1 MINLFDKSRSPFPK
15 DEILTKSFL
24 IDKIA
29 NDMKMKYKKVFS
41 LINYD
46 EHSLKN
52 DIYNLLSKY
61 IYNKKKEINIKY
73 IETTILNKV
82 REKYKV
88 LKKPLNPIN
97 KNKNKSLIKIIYS
110 SPNNLNSYLNLNQK
124 TKTISAKKDK
134 KHLSPIKNYSI
145 LKKNDSEEKIN
156 VNQNYYTNQEKNISE
171 NNIDISINNN
181 ENSKENEHYGNPL
194 KEKNELNIEL
204 NEDNNKIIQIE
215 NDEDK
220 LKKNIQEEQEEIRAL
235 EKYKEDI
242 QNEIDEINKEIE
254 NQDKIKKLKKDLI
267 KTQDNENIQNIN
279 NTSKELINNDTSV
292 NYPLMTFEQ
301 MQYLE
306 RKKKIEEDFYNKQNR
321 YIFLKPRHNEKE
333 EEDNQT
339 NNNNKKD
346 IYQYDNFKINKYSVD
361 KLNEFYKIK
370 EKIRQEKEKEFRN
383 KSTKNIY
390 KPSEDDETN
399 NINTLKKEVK
409 SIPYEDKIQLK
420 ILQRSL
426 DQERAIEHLRNILY
440 PQKQILEESEYQGF
454 NNNINEK
461 NLLKKREYELA
472 DETRKIQIE
481 KLKMSLDSSIDD
493 RKKRKNEEKEIEKK
507 YREMYEKDYQLFL
520 QNEKKLKNERAEK
533 TDNYRK
539 MLNEQIQEKKKL
551 LLEEQNQAK
560 KQLIFDENNVLKSSN
575 SDKDILSIDKLF

>member
-52 DIYNLLSKY
+52 DIHNLLSKY

-134 KHLSPIKNYSI
+134 KHLSPIKNYST

-156 VNQNYYTNQEKNISE
+156 VKENYYTNQEKNISE
-171 NNIDISINNN
+171 NNINININNN
-181 ENSKENEHYGNPL
+181 ENSNENEHHENPL
-194 KEKNELNIEL
+194 KEKSDLNNEL

-254 NQDKIKKLKKDLI
+254 NQDKIKYLKKDLI
-267 KTQDNENIQNIN
+267 KTQDNENIQNIY
-279 NTSKELINNDTSV
+279 NTSKELTNNDNSV
-292 NYPLMTFEQ
+292 NYPSMTFEQ
-301 MQYLE
+301 MQYLQ
-306 RKKKIEEDFYNKQNR
+306 RKKRIEEDFYNKQNR

-333 EEDNQT
+333 EEDNQN

-370 EKIRQEKEKEFRN
+370 EKIRQEKEKELRN
-383 KSTKNIY
+383 KSAKNIN
-390 KPSEDDETN
+390 KPKENEEIN
-399 NINTLKKEVK
+399 NINIKKKEVK
-409 SIPYEDKIQLK
+409 SVPYEDKIQLK

-440 PQKQILEESEYQGF
+440 PHKQILAESEYQGF
-454 NNNINEK
+454 NNNINDK

-481 KLKMSLDSSIDD
+481 KMKMSLDSSIGD
-493 RKKRKNEEKEIEKK
+493 RKKRKYEEKEIEKK

-520 QNEKKLKNERAEK
+520 QKEKQLKNEKAEK
-533 TDNYRK
+533 IENYRK
-539 MLNEQIQEKKKL
+539 MLNEQIEEKKKL

-560 KQLIFDENNVLKSSN
+560 KQLSFDENNLLKSSN

>member
-52 DIYNLLSKY
+52 DIHNLLYKY
-61 IYNKKKEINIKY
+61 IYNKKREINIKY

-134 KHLSPIKNYSI
+134 KHLSPIKNYST

-156 VNQNYYTNQEKNISE
+156 VKENYYTNQEKNISE
-171 NNIDISINNN
+171 NNINININNN
-181 ENSKENEHYGNPL
+181 ENSNENEHHENPL
-194 KEKNELNIEL
+194 KEKSDLNNEL

-254 NQDKIKKLKKDLI
+254 NQDKIKYLKKDLI
-267 KTQDNENIQNIN
+267 KTQDNENIQNIY
-279 NTSKELINNDTSV
+279 NTSKELTNNDNSV
-292 NYPLMTFEQ
+292 NYPSMTFEQ
-301 MQYLE
+301 MQYLQ
-306 RKKKIEEDFYNKQNR
+306 RKKRIEEDFYNKQNR

-333 EEDNQT
+333 EEDNQN

-370 EKIRQEKEKEFRN
+370 EKIRQEKEKELRN
-383 KSTKNIY
+383 KSAKNIN
-390 KPSEDDETN
+390 KPKENEEIN
-399 NINTLKKEVK
+399 NINIKKKEVK
-409 SIPYEDKIQLK
+409 SVPYEDKIQLK

-440 PQKQILEESEYQGF
+440 PHKQILAESEYQGF
-454 NNNINEK
+454 NNNINDK

-481 KLKMSLDSSIDD
+481 KMKMSLDSSIGD
-493 RKKRKNEEKEIEKK
+493 RKKRKYEEKEIEKK

-520 QNEKKLKNERAEK
+520 QKEKQLKNEKAEK
-533 TDNYRK
+533 IENYRK
-539 MLNEQIQEKKKL
+539 MLNEQIEEKKKL

-560 KQLIFDENNVLKSSN
+560 KQLSFDENNLLKSSN

>member
-52 DIYNLLSKY
+52 DIHNLLSKY

-134 KHLSPIKNYSI
+134 KHLSPIKNYST

-156 VNQNYYTNQEKNISE
+156 VKENYYTNQEKNISE
-171 NNIDISINNN
+171 NNINININNN
-181 ENSKENEHYGNPL
+181 ENSNENEHHENPL
-194 KEKNELNIEL
+194 KEKSDLNNEL

-254 NQDKIKKLKKDLI
+254 NQDKIKYLKKDLI
-267 KTQDNENIQNIN
+267 KTQDNENIQNIY
-279 NTSKELINNDTSV
+279 NTSKELTNNDNSV
-292 NYPLMTFEQ
+292 NYPSMTFEQ
-301 MQYLE
+301 MQYLQ
-306 RKKKIEEDFYNKQNR
+306 RKKRIEEDFYNKQNR

-333 EEDNQT
+333 EEDNQN

-370 EKIRQEKEKEFRN
+370 EKIRQEKEKELRN
-383 KSTKNIY
+383 KSAKNIN
-390 KPSEDDETN
+390 KPKENEEIN
-399 NINTLKKEVK
+399 NINIK
-409 SIPYEDKIQLK
+409 
-420 ILQRSL
+420 
-426 DQERAIEHLRNILY
+426 
-440 PQKQILEESEYQGF
+440 
-454 NNNINEK
+454 
-461 NLLKKREYELA
+461 KKRS
-472 DETRKIQIE
+472 K
-481 KLKMSLDSSIDD
+481 KCSI
-493 RKKRKNEEKEIEKK
+493 
-507 YREMYEKDYQLFL
+507 
-520 QNEKKLKNERAEK
+520 
-533 TDNYRK
+533 
-539 MLNEQIQEKKKL
+539 
-551 LLEEQNQAK
+551 
-560 KQLIFDENNVLKSSN
+560 
-575 SDKDILSIDKLF
+575 

>member
-52 DIYNLLSKY
+52 DIHNLLYKY
-61 IYNKKKEINIKY
+61 IYNKKREINIKY

-134 KHLSPIKNYSI
+134 KHLSPIKNYST

-156 VNQNYYTNQEKNISE
+156 VKENYYTNQEKNISE
-171 NNIDISINNN
+171 NNINININNN
-181 ENSKENEHYGNPL
+181 ENSNENEHHENPL
-194 KEKNELNIEL
+194 KEKSDLNNEL

-254 NQDKIKKLKKDLI
+254 NQDKIKYLKKDLI

-279 NTSKELINNDTSV
+279 NTSKELTNNDNSV
-292 NYPLMTFEQ
+292 NYPSMTFEQ
-301 MQYLE
+301 MQYLQ
-306 RKKKIEEDFYNKQNR
+306 RKKRIEEDFYNKQNR

-333 EEDNQT
+333 EEDNQN

-370 EKIRQEKEKEFRN
+370 EKIRQEKEKELRN
-383 KSTKNIY
+383 KSAKNIN
-390 KPSEDDETN
+390 KPKENEEIN
-399 NINTLKKEVK
+399 NINIKKKEVK
-409 SIPYEDKIQLK
+409 SVPYEDKIQLK

-440 PQKQILEESEYQGF
+440 PHKQILAESEYQGF
-454 NNNINEK
+454 NNNINDK

-481 KLKMSLDSSIDD
+481 KMKMSLDSSIGD
-493 RKKRKNEEKEIEKK
+493 RKKRKYEEKEIEKK

-520 QNEKKLKNERAEK
+520 QKEKQLKNEKAEK
-533 TDNYRK
+533 IENYRK
-539 MLNEQIQEKKKL
+539 MLNEQIEEKKKL

-560 KQLIFDENNVLKSSN
+560 KQLSFDENNLLKSSN

>member
-52 DIYNLLSKY
+52 DIHNLLYKY
-61 IYNKKKEINIKY
+61 IYNKKREINIKY

-134 KHLSPIKNYSI
+134 KHLSPIKNYST

-156 VNQNYYTNQEKNISE
+156 VKENYYTNQEKNISE
-171 NNIDISINNN
+171 NNIDININNN
-181 ENSKENEHYGNPL
+181 ENSNENEHHENPL
-194 KEKNELNIEL
+194 KEKSDLNNEL

-254 NQDKIKKLKKDLI
+254 NQDKIKYLKKDLI
-267 KTQDNENIQNIN
+267 KTQDNENIQNIY
-279 NTSKELINNDTSV
+279 NTSKELTNNDNSV
-292 NYPLMTFEQ
+292 NYPSMTFEQ
-301 MQYLE
+301 MQYLQ
-306 RKKKIEEDFYNKQNR
+306 RKKRIEEDFYNKQNR

-333 EEDNQT
+333 EEDNQN

-370 EKIRQEKEKEFRN
+370 EKIRQEKEKELRN
-383 KSTKNIY
+383 KSAKNIN
-390 KPSEDDETN
+390 KPKENEEIN
-399 NINTLKKEVK
+399 NINIKKKEVK
-409 SIPYEDKIQLK
+409 SVPYEDKIQLK

-440 PQKQILEESEYQGF
+440 PHKQILAESEYQGF
-454 NNNINEK
+454 NNNINDK

-481 KLKMSLDSSIDD
+481 KMKMSLDSSIGD
-493 RKKRKNEEKEIEKK
+493 RKKRKYEEKEIEKK

-520 QNEKKLKNERAEK
+520 QKEKQLKNEKAEK
-533 TDNYRK
+533 IENYRK
-539 MLNEQIQEKKKL
+539 MLNEQIEEKKKL

-560 KQLIFDENNVLKSSN
+560 KQLSFDENNLLKSSN

>member
-52 DIYNLLSKY
+52 DIHNLLYKY
-61 IYNKKKEINIKY
+61 IYNKKREINIKY

-134 KHLSPIKNYSI
+134 KHLSPIKNYST

-156 VNQNYYTNQEKNISE
+156 VKENYYTNQEKNISE
-171 NNIDISINNN
+171 NNINININNN
-181 ENSKENEHYGNPL
+181 ENSNENEHHENPL
-194 KEKNELNIEL
+194 KEKSDLNNEL

-254 NQDKIKKLKKDLI
+254 NQDKIKNLKKDLI
-267 KTQDNENIQNIN
+267 KTQDNENIQNIY
-279 NTSKELINNDTSV
+279 NTSKELTNNDNSV
-292 NYPLMTFEQ
+292 NYPSMTFEQ
-301 MQYLE
+301 MQYLQ
-306 RKKKIEEDFYNKQNR
+306 RKKRIEEDFYNKQNR

-333 EEDNQT
+333 EEDNQN

-370 EKIRQEKEKEFRN
+370 EKIRQEKEKELRN
-383 KSTKNIY
+383 KSAKNIN
-390 KPSEDDETN
+390 KPKENEEIN
-399 NINTLKKEVK
+399 NINIKKKEVK
-409 SIPYEDKIQLK
+409 SVPYEDKIQLK

-440 PQKQILEESEYQGF
+440 PHKQILAESEYQGF
-454 NNNINEK
+454 NNNINDK

-481 KLKMSLDSSIDD
+481 KMKMSLDSSIGD
-493 RKKRKNEEKEIEKK
+493 RKKRKYEEKEIEKK

-520 QNEKKLKNERAEK
+520 QKEKQLKNEKAEK
-533 TDNYRK
+533 IENYRK
-539 MLNEQIQEKKKL
+539 MLNEQIEEKKKL

-560 KQLIFDENNVLKSSN
+560 KQLSFDENNLLKSSN